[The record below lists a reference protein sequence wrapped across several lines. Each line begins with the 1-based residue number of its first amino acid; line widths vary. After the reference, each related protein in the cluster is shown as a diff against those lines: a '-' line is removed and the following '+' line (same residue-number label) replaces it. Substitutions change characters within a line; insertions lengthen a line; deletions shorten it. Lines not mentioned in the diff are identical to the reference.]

1 MQKAEVFCLFDFET
15 PNNKE
20 KKADSG
26 LIRLSLA
33 ISTFKAKKCKYK

>member
-26 LIRLSLA
+26 LIRLSFA
-33 ISTFKAKKCKYK
+33 RATFKANKCKYK